1 MYLKNYEEK
10 ILRKKKYNKISNYF
24 LSNSNMMRKWFG
36 EREEILQKL
45 KVSINYVCEVKKKTF
60 MLI

>member
-24 LSNSNMMRKWFG
+24 F
-36 EREEILQKL
+36 IKL
-45 KVSINYVCEVKKKTF
+45 KHDEEMVWREGGNIAEIKSLYKLC
-60 MLI
+60 M